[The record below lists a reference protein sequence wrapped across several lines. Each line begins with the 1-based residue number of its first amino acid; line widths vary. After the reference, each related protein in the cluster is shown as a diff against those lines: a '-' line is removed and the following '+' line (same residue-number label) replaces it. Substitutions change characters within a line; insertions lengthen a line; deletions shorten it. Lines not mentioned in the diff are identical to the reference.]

1 MVLNGIIGNQVRN
14 LSDPVTVTGSLHADA
29 IGDSRAMSPR
39 DVSEKAHVDDDLEP
53 GSLPVWD

>member
-1 MVLNGIIGNQVRN
+1 VRN